1 MSDRLHRRRSRISR
15 YNAVAKSRP
24 SVHAGS
30 HDSCAVVS
38 PGTSERR
45 EERERKGK
53 GKAEGRREAEEGRE
67 RAKPLYLGWLVRYH
81 DLTNAAAE
89 TRAPGTRSL
98 RDGAERVAA
107 SPTHSKVKMLLR
119 GGAGETSATPVL
131 GRRILRG
138 WA

>member
-1 MSDRLHRRRSRISR
+1 MP
-15 YNAVAKSRP
+15 KSRP

-53 GKAEGRREAEEGRE
+53 GKAEGRRKAEEGRE

-98 RDGAERVAA
+98 RDGVERVAA
-107 SPTHSKVKMLLR
+107 TPTHSKVKMLLR
-119 GGAGETSATPVL
+119 GRPGETSATPVL